1 MGILVCKA
9 PKGVTGRRET
19 GGTGRS
25 LRTQLGTA
33 PQNTQIRRQRT
44 QETNPD
50 DSRGSVAGWRDS
62 SAPDK

>member
-19 GGTGRS
+19 GRTG
-25 LRTQLGTA
+25 TQLGTA